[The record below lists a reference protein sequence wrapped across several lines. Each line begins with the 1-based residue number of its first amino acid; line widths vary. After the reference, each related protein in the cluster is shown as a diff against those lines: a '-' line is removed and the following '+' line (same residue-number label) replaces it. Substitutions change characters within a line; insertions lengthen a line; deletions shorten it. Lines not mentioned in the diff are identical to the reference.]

1 MKVYSLTGKSGTGKS
16 YQAQN
21 LCAERGIQAMI
32 DDGLFIYKDA
42 VAAGTS
48 AKRQKTKAGAIRTA
62 LFRDD
67 AVAEETRAKIRELA
81 PESILVLGTSD
92 RMADMIAERL
102 GLPPITERIHIEEIT
117 TEEERTAASQQRR
130 EQGKHVIPVPTV
142 QLKRDFAGYFM
153 DPMSLWRKAVAQAE
167 KTSDAISRE
176 GLGSTLLQSL
186 IPEPSGQV
194 AGTVVRPTYSYM
206 GDFLISDRVITDIA
220 ECVMKEVDGVT
231 GVLGVIETTSPESM
245 ELYAIITVR
254 KAPGA
259 MAAAERFQ
267 KRLAEAVEEMTA
279 FNVVRTDVEVRGLT
293 EIPAETR

>member
-1 MKVYSLTGKSGTGKS
+1 MNE
-16 YQAQN
+16 A
-21 LCAERGIQAMI
+21 
-32 DDGLFIYKDA
+32 
-42 VAAGTS
+42 
-48 AKRQKTKAGAIRTA
+48 
-62 LFRDD
+62 
-67 AVAEETRAKIRELA
+67 
-81 PESILVLGTSD
+81 
-92 RMADMIAERL
+92 
-102 GLPPITERIHIEEIT
+102 T
-117 TEEERTAASQQRR
+117 TEEERQIAYHFRND
-130 EQGKHVIPVPTV
+130 EGEHVIPAPVG
-142 QLKRDFAGYFM
+142 QLRRDFAGYFM

-267 KRLAEAVEEMTA
+267 ERLAEAVEEMTA